1 MNNDLNETYD
11 FSNTKNIL
19 SVGVTF
25 FKNAKA
31 IAGQILNVIT
41 YIVNSLIAPLYG
53 GFDKVNSAFEA
64 RQKELNS
71 QIDSN
76 IKEAGVANEVA
87 VLTFLNN
94 PGMTALDAVNKENLN
109 KLPGVMAIGGLANAA
124 ANLSLSKIG
133 KIQLNN
139 KSDRVS
145 FRRYSSDVDTESVE
159 LTSEGNDN
167 LTKWLVSVQ
176 KNNPEMLPFFKHI
189 INNPESEEAKKFNK
203 AMNSGDENAINEM
216 FRKFNKKNKPKN
228 KESLQAGR
236 LLLKDLLF
244 EETEGESEETEGE
257 SIGKKIIALYK
268 EFLKIVSENI
278 DSSKAERAMIE
289 KINKFKEIQNQ
300 ARNKLNNEKDFL
312 VYIKVLN
319 GLEEELFRQ
328 IDNLYKDSKYKLELK
343 NKENI
348 KKFIDSSTKNED
360 LKNLLSN
367 IENVDN
373 SFKKINELEAGDSD
387 DGDDD
392 EKVIYLKKLNAI
404 IGLLNEI
411 QSRNVRE
418 KIKKSISSIKKNNTP
433 DYTALIENL
442 DELKSLDSEV
452 LKMKEETDGFKEKD
466 VAALIA
472 QIDKKLEDINNKK
485 QAEEAMEKDTLSVKK
500 QEESLS
506 FDLTNLEILKESYKY
521 NLKDLL

>member
-11 FSNTKNIL
+11 FSSTKNIL

-64 RQKELNS
+64 RQKELNN

-76 IKEAGVANEVA
+76 IKEAGVADEVA

-94 PGMTALDAVNKENLN
+94 PGLTVLDTVNKENLN
-109 KLPGVMAIGGLANAA
+109 KLPGVMAIGGLANAV
-124 ANLSLSKIG
+124 ANLSLSKLG

-139 KSDRVS
+139 ETGRVS
-145 FRRYSSDVDTESVE
+145 FRRYSLDVDTERVQ
-159 LTSEGNDN
+159 LTPEGGNN
-167 LTKWLVSVQ
+167 LNKFLARVS
-176 KNNPEMLPFFKHI
+176 NENPEMVPFISHVM
-189 INNPESEEAKKFNK
+189 NNPESKEAIKFNR
-203 AMNSGDENAINEM
+203 ALNAGDENAINTM
-216 FRKFNKKNKPKN
+216 FSKFSKKNKK

-244 EETEGESEETEGE
+244 EENEDKSA
-257 SIGKKIIALYK
+257 GKVIIKIYK

-278 DSSKAERAMIE
+278 DSSKAESAMIE
-289 KINKFKEIQNQ
+289 KINKFKKIQNQ
-300 ARNKLNNEKDFL
+300 VRSKLNNEKDLL

-328 IDNLYKDSKYKLELK
+328 VNNLNSDPKYKLDLK
-343 NKENI
+343 NKDNI
-348 KKFIDSSTKNED
+348 KKFIDSATKNDD
-360 LKNLLSN
+360 LKNLLKN
-367 IENVDN
+367 IDNVND
-373 SFKKINELEAGDSD
+373 SFKKINELESE
-387 DGDDD
+387 GDDK
-392 EKVIYLKKLNAI
+392 EVYLKKLNAI

-411 QSRNVRE
+411 QSRNIRE
-418 KIKKSISSIKKNNTP
+418 KIKKSISSIKKNSTP
-433 DYTALIENL
+433 DYVALIENA
-442 DELKSLDSEV
+442 DDLKSLDSEV
-452 LKMKEETDGFKEKD
+452 LKMKEEISSFKEKD
-466 VAALIA
+466 IAALIE
-472 QIDKKLEDINNKK
+472 QIGKKLKDIEKKK
-485 QAEEAMEKDTLSVKK
+485 QEEEAIEKDTLSVKK

>member
-11 FSNTKNIL
+11 FSSTKNIL

-76 IKEAGVANEVA
+76 IKEAGVADEVA

-94 PGMTALDAVNKENLN
+94 PGLTVLDAVNKENLN
-109 KLPGVMAIGGLANAA
+109 KLPGVMAIGGLANAI
-124 ANLSLSKIG
+124 ANLSLSKLG
-133 KIQLNN
+133 RIQINN
-139 KSDRVS
+139 ETDRVS
-145 FRRYSSDVDTESVE
+145 FRRYSLDVDTESVQ
-159 LTSEGNDN
+159 LTPEGNDN
-167 LTKWLVSVQ
+167 LTKWLVNVQ
-176 KNNPEMLPFFKHI
+176 KNNPEMLPFFRQI
-189 INNPESEEAKKFNK
+189 INNPESKEAIKFNK
-203 AMNSGDENAINEM
+203 AMNSGDESAIDAM
-216 FRKFNKKNKPKN
+216 FSKFNKKNKPKSR
-228 KESLQAGR
+228 ESLQAGR

-244 EETEGESEETEGE
+244 EEAEDKSG
-257 SIGKKIIALYK
+257 GKKIIDLYK

-278 DSSKAERAMIE
+278 DSSKAENATIE

-300 ARNKLNNEKDFL
+300 VRSKLNNEKDLL

-328 IDNLYKDSKYKLELK
+328 VDNLYKDSKYKLELK

-348 KKFIDSSTKNED
+348 KKFIDSSTKNDD
-360 LKNLLSN
+360 LKNLLNN
-367 IENVDN
+367 IEKVDD
-373 SFKKINELEAGDSD
+373 SFKKINDLDSED
-387 DGDDD
+387 DK
-392 EKVIYLKKLNAI
+392 KVVYLKKLNAI

-411 QSRNVRE
+411 QSRNIRE
-418 KIKKSISSIKKNNTP
+418 KIKKSVSSIKKNSTP
-433 DYTALIENL
+433 DYIALIENS

-452 LKMKEETDGFKEKD
+452 LKMQQETSSFKEKD
-466 VAALIA
+466 IASLID
-472 QIDKKLEDINNKK
+472 QINKKLKDVEKKK

-500 QEESLS
+500 QEQSLF
-506 FDLTNLEILKESYKY
+506 FDLTNIEILKESYKY

>member
-11 FSNTKNIL
+11 FSSTKNIL

-64 RQKELNS
+64 RQKELNN

-76 IKEAGVANEVA
+76 IKEAGVADEVA

-94 PGMTALDAVNKENLN
+94 PGLTVLDTVNKENLN
-109 KLPGVMAIGGLANAA
+109 KLPGVMAIGGLANAV
-124 ANLSLSKIG
+124 ANLSLSKLG

-139 KSDRVS
+139 ETGRVS
-145 FRRYSSDVDTESVE
+145 FRRYSLDVDTERVQ
-159 LTSEGNDN
+159 LTPEGGNN
-167 LTKWLVSVQ
+167 LNKFLARVS
-176 KNNPEMLPFFKHI
+176 NENPEMMPFISHVM
-189 INNPESEEAKKFNK
+189 NNPESKEAIKFNR
-203 AMNSGDENAINEM
+203 ALNAGDENAINTM
-216 FRKFNKKNKPKN
+216 FSKFSKKNKK

-244 EETEGESEETEGE
+244 EENEDKSA
-257 SIGKKIIALYK
+257 GKVIIKIYK

-278 DSSKAERAMIE
+278 DSSKAESAMIE
-289 KINKFKEIQNQ
+289 KINKFKKIQNQ
-300 ARNKLNNEKDFL
+300 VRNKLNNEKDLL

-328 IDNLYKDSKYKLELK
+328 VNNLNSDPKYKLDLK
-343 NKENI
+343 NKDNI
-348 KKFIDSSTKNED
+348 KKFIDSATKNDD
-360 LKNLLSN
+360 LKSLLKN
-367 IENVDN
+367 IDNVND
-373 SFKKINELEAGDSD
+373 SFKKINELESEGD
-387 DGDDD
+387 GK
-392 EKVIYLKKLNAI
+392 EVYLKKLNAI

-411 QSRNVRE
+411 QSRNIRE
-418 KIKKSISSIKKNNTP
+418 KIKKSISSIEKNSTP
-433 DYTALIENL
+433 DYIALIENA
-442 DELKSLDSEV
+442 DDLKSLDSGV
-452 LKMKEETDGFKEKD
+452 LKMKEEISSFKEKD
-466 VAALIA
+466 IAALIE
-472 QIDKKLEDINNKK
+472 QIGKKLKDIEKKK
-485 QAEEAMEKDTLSVKK
+485 QEEEAIEKDTLSVKK